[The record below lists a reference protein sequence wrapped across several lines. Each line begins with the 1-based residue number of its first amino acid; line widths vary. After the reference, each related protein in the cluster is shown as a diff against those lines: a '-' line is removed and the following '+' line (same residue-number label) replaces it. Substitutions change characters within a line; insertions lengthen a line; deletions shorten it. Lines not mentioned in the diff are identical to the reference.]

1 MTGWALG
8 DTTANT
14 DADTGNATEPTAVV
28 VGFGNYV
35 WVDENRNGRQDP
47 DEPPLAGVVV
57 WLLDASGTPILARS
71 GQPITAVTDASG
83 FYFIDD
89 LQPGAYRARFV
100 LPSGCVFTIT
110 GGGTGHSDSNPDP
123 RTGMTPVWCG
133 WPACRER

>member
-8 DTTANT
+8 DTTDDT

-57 WLLDASGTPILARS
+57 WLLDASGTPVLARS
-71 GQPITAVTDASG
+71 QRLLLHRRSAARRLSRPVRAAVW
-83 FYFIDD
+83 
-89 LQPGAYRARFV
+89 L
-100 LPSGCVFTIT
+100 CV
-110 GGGTGHSDSNPDP
+110 HDH
-123 RTGMTPVWCG
+123 G
-133 WPACRER
+133 WPHRAQ